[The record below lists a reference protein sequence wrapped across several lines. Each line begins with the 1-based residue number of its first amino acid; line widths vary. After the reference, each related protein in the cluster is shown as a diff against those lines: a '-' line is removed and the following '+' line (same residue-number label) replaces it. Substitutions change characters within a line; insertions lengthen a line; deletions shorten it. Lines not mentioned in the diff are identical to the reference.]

1 VNWIDL
7 VITVVLGLSLLSGL
21 KAGFARVGVSFIATL
36 VGIFAGFWCYGMAG
50 NYVADYVNSRQ
61 VANLIGF
68 CLIFIG
74 VMILGAVVGRLLA
87 MLFKW
92 VGLSWFDRLLG
103 GAFGLVRGLV
113 IAVAIVTV
121 LLACSPKPP
130 PRSIVDSR
138 VIPYVLGASNI
149 LAALT
154 PHEIKDAFYDA
165 KDKVTDLWQQQR
177 AKPKGELKRQN
188 L

>member
-1 VNWIDL
+1 MNWVDL
-7 VITVVLGLSLLSGL
+7 VITLILGLSVLSGL
-21 KAGFARVGVSFIATL
+21 MAGFARVGVSFIATL
-36 VGIFAGFWCYGMAG
+36 TGIFAGFWCYGMAG
-50 NYVADYVNSRQ
+50 DYVADYVNSRP

-68 CLIFIG
+68 CLIFTG
-74 VMILGAVVGRLLA
+74 VMMLGAIVGRLLA

-92 VGLSWFDRLLG
+92 VGLTWFDRLLG

-113 IAVAIVTV
+113 ISVAIVTV

-130 PRSIVDSR
+130 PRSIVNSR

-149 LAALT
+149 LAAAT
-154 PHEIKDAFYDA
+154 PHEIKDAFYEA
-165 KDKVTDLWQQQR
+165 KDKVTELWQLR
-177 AKPKGELKRQN
+177 GKPNGELKRQE